1 MFNCLNRCR
10 VNKRS
15 NDVKQKVSLQ
25 NESSIDLEVLQ
36 VDANFLSS
44 DRYIMN
50 WSRDLKSSF
59 LSIML
64 IAGQDQS

>member
-1 MFNCLNRCR
+1 M
-10 VNKRS
+10 
-15 NDVKQKVSLQ
+15 Q

-36 VDANFLSS
+36 VDANFSS
-44 DRYIMN
+44 SVRYIMN